1 MKESSFLQIIETL
14 NTPYTDV
21 LALLRKHKIL
31 PSASEVQETEFV
43 LDQRIA
49 DRLQEA
55 LLHIDAAAPHHVA
68 GSTVAGVYTLHAN
81 VNTVF
86 PAPLPPYVRF
96 ENFPGA
102 PSLPRHLFLFFMGL
116 PPDTQHTV
124 AIDLQVFTT
133 GGIVAITATKSPVEV
148 RVRKSATPVTVPVA
162 FTTTAE
168 GSSSVHLSPVDETGF
183 DWFAAS
189 LL

>member
-1 MKESSFLQIIETL
+1 MKESSFQQIIGTL
-14 NTPYTDV
+14 DTPDTDL
-21 LALLRKHKIL
+21 LALLRKHRIL
-31 PSASEVQETEFV
+31 PADSEVQETQFV
-43 LDQRIA
+43 LDEAIA

-55 LLHIDAAAPHHVA
+55 VLRIDASAPHHVVGA
-68 GSTVAGVYTLHAN
+68 MVAGVYTLHAK

-86 PAPLPPYVRF
+86 SAPLPPYIRF
-96 ENFPGA
+96 ESFPGV
-102 PSLPRHLFLFFMGL
+102 PSLPRHLFLFFTGL

-124 AIDLQVFTT
+124 AVDLQVFTG
-133 GGIVAITATKSPVEV
+133 GGIVGITATNSPVEV

-168 GSSSVHLSPVDETGF
+168 GFSGVHLSPVDQTEF